1 MRKTKRNKELS
12 EKVNISSEYKLDEA
26 INTLKENSKVKFVES
41 LDCAI
46 KLGVDPKHADQ
57 MVRGTVS
64 LPHGTGKKVKVL
76 VIAKDPLS
84 LRCLQLQPLRALLH

>member
-12 EKVNISSEYKLDEA
+12 ETVNISTEYKLDEA
-26 INTLKENSKVKFVES
+26 INTLKGNSKVKFVES
-41 LDCAI
+41 LDCAM

-64 LPHGTGKKVKVL
+64 LPHGTGKEVKVL
-76 VIAKDPLS
+76 VIAKDPLANE
-84 LRCLQLQPLRALLH
+84 ALEAGA